1 MTHPLPQTA
10 ADLQGLPWIE
20 VRNPQAVLGH
30 VRHALLDFD
39 GTISVIR
46 QGWEQVM
53 IPLMIEMICDGH
65 PPPPGLAEEVAA
77 YVDRSTGILTIKQ
90 MRWLEEAVR
99 RYGLARHPLTARQYK
114 AIYNERLLEPVR
126 QRLATL
132 DETGADARE
141 ALSIVG
147 AHEFLADLRARGVQ
161 LYLASGTDHV
171 YVLEEAAALGITDFF
186 EGEIYG
192 ALDDTEAYTKGR
204 IIARILDEHNLHGEE
219 LLVVGDG
226 PVEIRE
232 AVQRGAIALGVASD
246 EVRRRGLNPRKR
258 ERLIQAGADLIV
270 TDFEHHAELAA
281 FLVGR

>member
-20 VRNPQAVLGH
+20 VRLGH

-114 AIYNERLLEPVR
+114 AIYNERLLQPVR

-141 ALSIVG
+141 ALAIVG
-147 AHEFLADLRARGVQ
+147 AHEFLADLRARGVR